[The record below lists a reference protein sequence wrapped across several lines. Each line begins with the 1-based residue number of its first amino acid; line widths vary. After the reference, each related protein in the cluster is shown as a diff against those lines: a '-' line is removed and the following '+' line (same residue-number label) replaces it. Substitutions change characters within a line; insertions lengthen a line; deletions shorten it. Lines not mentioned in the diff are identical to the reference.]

1 MATLRKEDEILR
13 DNIKLRL
20 KELRETHGKTK
31 AGVSQNVDI
40 DRQNF
45 QAWEKLDT
53 NRGMSIYSINRV
65 CNALGITLKEFFDSP
80 IFK

>member
-13 DNIKLRL
+13 DKIKLRL
-20 KELRETHGKTK
+20 KELRELYGKSK

-45 QAWEKLDT
+45 QAWEKLNT

-65 CNALGITLKEFFDSP
+65 CHALDITLKDFFDSP